1 MKQTLFLFL
10 IMVAL
15 ASCKNDPSA
24 QSQEGEPSATPTR
37 PIEPPPGGPT
47 TGKLPSGQTQAV
59 LNFLTTGY
67 WYVEGYVKMGAP
79 EEYAKNRGRW
89 FQFMPDGT
97 FKSGQYKKTTGA
109 GAWTFDAQSA
119 QILLDAQNPEDAG
132 EWKVQMA
139 SSGAV
144 MIWVGTERYG
154 QNSIQQKFEN
164 YVELMA
170 ELPQPSN

>member
-10 IMVAL
+10 IVAAL
-15 ASCKNDPSA
+15 ASCKNDPST
-24 QSQEGEPSATPTR
+24 QSQEEEPSATPTR

-47 TGKLPSGQTQAV
+47 FGKMPSGQTQAV

-67 WYVEGYVKMGAP
+67 WYVEGYVKIGAP
-79 EEYAKNRGRW
+79 EASANSRGRW

-97 FKSGQYKKTTGA
+97 FKSGRYLKTTGA
-109 GAWTFDAQSA
+109 GAWTFDAQTA
-119 QILLDAQNPEDAG
+119 QILLDAQNAEDGG

-139 SSGAV
+139 SSGTV
-144 MIWVGTERYG
+144 MIWAGTERYG